1 VAASIEP
8 QNYQRFVEA
17 PQRFIDCSQA
27 LMVQRTAVFHA
38 RSKGS
43 IMRIRKIAAAIAL
56 GAAAVALSAC
66 AQTITST
73 VSRYQAMP
81 APQGQTFF
89 VVADGGMARNGGL
102 EFERYAGV
110 VAQQLQARGYALAA
124 SPQSASM
131 IVQLG
136 YRVGSGQMRYVGD
149 PFYGSRF
156 GFGGFRDPF
165 FFPRFGGRAFFWGWD
180 DPFWYG
186 DVDSYVEYHSEVELH
201 IRAAGTNQ
209 PLFDGRA
216 QARSETNR
224 LDVVIP
230 TMVDA
235 LFTGFPG
242 RSGEVVKITIPTRP
256 PARG

>member
-1 VAASIEP
+1 
-8 QNYQRFVEA
+8 
-17 PQRFIDCSQA
+17 
-27 LMVQRTAVFHA
+27 
-38 RSKGS
+38 
-43 IMRIRKIAAAIAL
+43 MRISKLAAAIAL
-56 GAAAVALSAC
+56 GISAMALSAC
-66 AQTITST
+66 AQSLNTV

-89 VVADGGMARNGGL
+89 VEPGQGMAANGGL
-102 EFERYAGV
+102 EFQRYATL
-110 VAQQLQARGYALAA
+110 VAQQLQARGYAPAA

-136 YRVGSGQMRYVGD
+136 YGVDSGQTRIVED
-149 PFYGSRF
+149 PFYRSRF
-156 GFGGFRDPF
+156 GYGGYDPF
-165 FFPRFGGRAFFWGWD
+165 FSPFYYPRFGRGFGYSFGWD

-186 DVDSYVEYHSEVELH
+186 GSGIDSYVEYHSQIDLH

-230 TMVDA
+230 SLVDA
-235 LFTGFPG
+235 MFTGFPG
-242 RSGEVVKITIPTRP
+242 RSGETVKITIPTRT
-256 PARG
+256 AAY